1 MLNTDSVFSLS
12 DTSAGMH
19 DQHQKDVSLITS
31 NPLPGEMALQL
42 IINNL
47 DDIFFLIDKELKVVI
62 CSEVA
67 KEMAKKYLDFVIGP
81 GMSILNMVPLARR
94 PFVEQ
99 VYREVLNG
107 KEQWTEIEV
116 PLKGMVHYFESYF
129 KPAKNNN
136 KEIIGVAVTTR
147 DITAKKLA
155 DKEQIE
161 IKESLRFSEQQYR
174 TLFDSNPLPCWI
186 YDFETKRFLEVNEAA
201 IKHYGYTREE
211 FLQSTI
217 YIIQAEENIE
227 KLKNSSYNRVQK
239 TYSLNNWKHRIKDGR
254 IIFVDLRINSIN
266 YHGKAA
272 NLVVAHDVTPK
283 VVTENELRKS
293 NERFR
298 LAAKASS
305 EALWEWDVIT
315 KEAYISSTYTDMM
328 GWKAD
333 EFRKFDEWYD
343 YIHPDDQEETIDS
356 YQRAIDDPNTERWEY
371 EYRYL
376 KSDGS
381 YAYVNDKAVIVRD
394 EKGNAI
400 KVTGALQDITE
411 KKRIEGELKKSNV
424 RFQLASRAASDA
436 IYEWDILA
444 DELYWSD
451 SLQSLFGYQPS
462 EVTMEA
468 WKQLLHDSEREK
480 VIQSLEDI
488 LAHPRKKLWNQEYRL
503 RRSDGK
509 FSYVL
514 ERGFIVR
521 DSAGKAL
528 RMIGSLQDISERKFH
543 EQLLSLER
551 SILELSANPDIEL
564 REVVNTLL
572 KGIEEIHTDSIAS
585 VMLLKND
592 RFTEHLA
599 APSLPPEYGAAM
611 SGKPIGPADGS
622 CGTAMYLKKPVITPD
637 IAKDP
642 IWAIYKNIAARFGL
656 KACWSLP
663 IIHSSGK
670 VLGSFAIYH
679 KTVQTPGNNEL
690 ATVERLRN
698 ILRIIMEN
706 RWSLQEIRLA
716 NERFDI
722 MMKATHDLIWDWDL
736 ETNLVYRDPLGLK
749 KVFGTNDNMGIE
761 KISNWMKRLHPG
773 DTKKVKKV
781 ISRILKA
788 VDENNF
794 EVEYRFR
801 RDDGSYSYVYD
812 RGIIIRNSEGK
823 PIRMIGAA
831 QDVSERKR
839 LEKELLNNELEHQ
852 KAINQATIETQEQ
865 ERSEIGKELHD
876 NVNQVLTTTKLYLDL
891 AQSNPELKDEMVVKA
906 NKNIINVINEIRQLS
921 RSLMNPSIGD
931 LGLIDSINDLIENI
945 NLTRKLHVSLQAKAE
960 IEDLLDKNQKLTI
973 FRIIQEALNN
983 AIKHAKA
990 SRVTIKILYNA
1001 SLVEVVIEDNGIGF
1015 NIQKVKKGAGLKNI
1029 QNRIYLINGT
1039 HNIESAP
1046 SKGSKIIINF
1056 PFKQNSI
1063 S

>member
-1 MLNTDSVFSLS
+1 MQ
-12 DTSAGMH
+12 
-19 DQHQKDVSLITS
+19 DQHQKDASITDGS
-31 NPLPGEMALQL
+31 PLSEDIALQL

-47 DDIFFLIDKELKVVI
+47 DDVFFLIDRELKIVI
-62 CSEVA
+62 CSEVT
-67 KEMAKKYLDFVIGP
+67 KKTVMQHLGHSIRP
-81 GMSILNMVPLARR
+81 GMSILELVPPERR
-94 PFVEQ
+94 DFLTD
-99 VYREVLNG
+99 VYTEVLNG
-107 KEQWTEIEV
+107 KERWTEIEV
-116 PLKGMVHYFESYF
+116 LKNGTVNYFESYF
-129 KPAKNNN
+129 KPAKNE
-136 KEIIGVAVTTR
+136 KQEIIGVLVSTR
-147 DITAKKLA
+147 NITGKKLA
-155 DKEQIE
+155 DLEQLK
-161 IKESLRFSEQQYR
+161 IKESLRLSEQEYR

-186 YDFETKRFLEVNEAA
+186 YDLETKIFLEVNEAA
-201 IKHYGYTREE
+201 IKHYGYSRKE
-211 FLQSTI
+211 FLQLTI
-217 YIIQAEENIE
+217 FEIQAEENIE
-227 KLKNSSYNRVQK
+227 KLKTSFHNKSQK
-239 TYSLNNWKHRIKDGR
+239 TYSLNNWQHKIKDGR
-254 IIFVDLRINSIN
+254 IIFVDLRINRIN
-266 YHGKAA
+266 YHGKEA

-298 LAAKASS
+298 LAARASS

-328 GWKAD
+328 GWRAD

-343 YIHPDDQEETIDS
+343 YIHPDDKEETIKT
-356 YQRAIDDPNTERWEY
+356 YQDAIDNPKTERWEK

-381 YAYVNDKAVIVRD
+381 YAYVNDKAVILRD
-394 EKGNAI
+394 KNGNAI
-400 KVTGALQDITE
+400 KVTGALQNITE
-411 KKRIEGELKKSNV
+411 RKRIEAELKKSNM

-436 IYEWDILA
+436 IYEWDIIA
-444 DELYWSD
+444 DEFYWSD
-451 SLQSLFGYQPS
+451 SLQSLFGYHPS
-462 EVTMEA
+462 EVNIET
-468 WKQLLHDSEREK
+468 WKKLIHPAESK
-480 VIQSLEDI
+480 KTIQSLEDT
-488 LAHPRKKLWNQEYRL
+488 LAHPRKKIWNQEYRL
-503 RRSDGK
+503 KRADGK

-521 DSAGKAL
+521 DEEGKAL
-528 RMIGSLQDISERKFH
+528 RMIGSLQDISDRKFH

-551 SILELSANPDIEL
+551 SILELSANPGIEL
-564 REVVNTLL
+564 KEVVDKLL
-572 KGIEEIHTDSIAS
+572 KGIEEIHTHSITS
-585 VMLLKND
+585 VLLLKD
-592 RFTEHLA
+592 DKIIEHLA
-599 APSLPPEYGAAM
+599 SPSLPEDYAAAINGTPIGAA
-611 SGKPIGPADGS
+611 AGS
-622 CGTAMYLKKPVITPD
+622 CGTAMFLKKPVITSD
-637 IAKDP
+637 IDKDP
-642 IWAIYKNIAARFGL
+642 LWAKYKHIAARFGL
-656 KACWSLP
+656 KACWALP

-679 KTVQTPGNNEL
+679 KTPQIPDNNEL

-698 ILRIIMEN
+698 ILRIVMEN

-722 MMKATHDLIWDWDL
+722 MMMATHDLIWDWNL
-736 ETNLVYRDPLGLK
+736 ETNHVYREGTGLK
-749 KVFGTNDNMGIE
+749 KVFGVENNVTIQNIHDWI
-761 KISNWMKRLHPG
+761 KRVHP
-773 DTKKVKKV
+773 DDIQKVKKV
-781 ISRILKA
+781 MTRIINA
-788 VDENNF
+788 SHENNF
-794 EVEYRFR
+794 DVEYRFK
-801 RDDGSYSYVYD
+801 RDDGTYTFVYD
-812 RGIIIRNSEGK
+812 RGILIRNNEGK

-839 LEKELLNNELEHQ
+839 LERELLNNELEHQ
-852 KAINQATIETQEQ
+852 KAINLATVETQEQ

-891 AQSNPELKDEMVVKA
+891 AISNPELRDDMVLKS

-931 LGLIDSINDLIENI
+931 LGLIDSIHDLIENI

-990 SRVTIKILYNA
+990 SKVSIKILYNA
-1001 SLVEVVIEDNGIGF
+1001 TLVEVVIEDNGIGF
-1015 NIQKVKKGAGLKNI
+1015 NLQKVKKGAGLKNI
-1029 QNRIYLINGT
+1029 QNRIYLINGS